1 MNLPPA
7 AAYLILAQAYIH
19 ALRLRPEIVCMIIE
33 IKEKE
38 CSKLESL
45 RTCKGNLYS
54 VSIRY
59 FKKNGDSHCGP
70 WALIIEF
77 FFSPFKTQ
85 GTAVVQRQLQLDQNG
100 IEFKVRLHTLGQK

>member
-54 VSIRY
+54 VSI
-59 FKKNGDSHCGP
+59 H
-70 WALIIEF
+70 
-77 FFSPFKTQ
+77 
-85 GTAVVQRQLQLDQNG
+85 G
-100 IEFKVRLHTLGQK
+100 ILKRMEIPTVGHGH